1 MAATDETPAA
11 FPWKPSARDCVPL
24 LFLFGRAVATLA
36 GLRHGCHHA
45 VIAALT
51 TTVSFGELRAKKK
64 TADWTTRPKI
74 TSVSLCQVLPSV
86 HGSSETH
93 RHCNRLFEIAAIGD
107 VHDAAFEHSAGRA
120 MNMADSQRRRDAD
133 VQM

>member
-64 TADWTTRPKI
+64 RLIGRLVQKSRPFRFVK
-74 TSVSLCQVLPSV
+74 CFLPSMARR
-86 HGSSETH
+86 TH
-93 RHCNRLFEIAAIGD
+93 TDTVIDCLKLPPLGMYTTLRLSIQPE
-107 VHDAAFEHSAGRA
+107 EP
-120 MNMADSQRRRDAD
+120 
-133 VQM
+133 